1 MSSINDFFENIIGF
15 SFNDNPVLYAIY
27 CLFVFWFLYQLFG
40 LIYRGFG
47 IK

>member
-1 MSSINDFFENIIGF
+1 MTSINDFFSSIIGF
-15 SFNDNPVLYAIY
+15 DYITNPALFLFYG
-27 CLFVFWFLYQLFG
+27 LFVFWFMYQLFG